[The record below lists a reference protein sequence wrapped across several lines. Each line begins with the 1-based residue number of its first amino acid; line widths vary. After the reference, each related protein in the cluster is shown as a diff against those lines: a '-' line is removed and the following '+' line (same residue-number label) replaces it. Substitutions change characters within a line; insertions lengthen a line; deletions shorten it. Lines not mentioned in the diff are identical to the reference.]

1 MRRFLLVCASLAL
14 AGCAETIQG
23 PPAPPDPQTQMMAL
37 AGRIETLVQEER
49 LKLDP
54 AAKTLV
60 LDPELTKIAL
70 ARARD
75 MAEKNYL
82 AHAAPNGDTSASLL
96 MADDATWQG
105 LLGEN
110 LAAQHYLK
118 VSGVDVDVFARR
130 FLDEWIKSD
139 PHRENLSYPAY
150 DRTGVGAAVNGDTV
164 YVAELFA
171 SDLGLKPKPAG
182 ETQIPVPLR
191 GSEAGQP

>member
-1 MRRFLLVCASLAL
+1 MRRFLFLACASLAL
-14 AGCAETIQG
+14 AGCAETIQ
-23 PPAPPDPQTQMMAL
+23 APPDPQTQMTAL
-37 AGRIETLVQEER
+37 AGRIEILVQEER

-54 AAKTLV
+54 NAKTLV

-75 MAEKNYL
+75 MAAKNYL

-118 VSGVDVDVFARR
+118 VSDVDVDVFARR

-182 ETQIPVPLR
+182 EAQPPVPLR
-191 GSEAGQP
+191 GSEADTP

>member
-1 MRRFLLVCASLAL
+1 M
-14 AGCAETIQG
+14 AGCAGTIQA
-23 PPAPPDPQTQMMAL
+23 PPAPPDPQTQMTAL
-37 AGRIETLVQEER
+37 AGRIEALVQEER

-54 AAKTLV
+54 AAKTLI

-75 MAEKNYL
+75 MAAKNYL
-82 AHAAPNGDTSASLL
+82 AHTAPNGDTSASLL

-110 LAAQHYLK
+110 LAAQHYVK
-118 VSGVDVDVFARR
+118 MSGVDVEVFAQR

-139 PHRENLSYPAY
+139 PHRENLTYAAY

-171 SDLGLKPKPAG
+171 SDLGLKHRPADQA
-182 ETQIPVPLR
+182 EPPVPLR
-191 GSEAGQP
+191 GSEASPP

>member
-1 MRRFLLVCASLAL
+1 
-14 AGCAETIQG
+14 
-23 PPAPPDPQTQMMAL
+23 MMAL

-118 VSGVDVDVFARR
+118 VSGVDVDVFAGR

>member
-1 MRRFLLVCASLAL
+1 MKRFLLLACTSLIL
-14 AGCAETIQG
+14 AGCAETIQ
-23 PPAPPDPQTQMMAL
+23 APPDPKTQMTAL

-54 AAKTLV
+54 GAKTLV
-60 LDPELTKIAL
+60 LDPELTKIAQ

-118 VSGVDVDVFARR
+118 VSGVDVDVFAQR
-130 FLDEWIKSD
+130 FLDEWLKSD

-171 SDLGLKPKPAG
+171 SDLGLKPKPAE
-182 ETQIPVPLR
+182 ETQPPVPLR

>member
-1 MRRFLLVCASLAL
+1 M
-14 AGCAETIQG
+14 AGCAEASRRPLRRPIRK
-23 PPAPPDPQTQMMAL
+23 TQMIAL

-150 DRTGVGAAVNGDTV
+150 DQTGVGARSMAILSMSPN
-164 YVAELFA
+164 F
-171 SDLGLKPKPAG
+171 SPAIWG
-182 ETQIPVPLR
+182 
-191 GSEAGQP
+191 

>member
-1 MRRFLLVCASLAL
+1 MRRFLLVCASLVS

-49 LKLDP
+49 LRLDP

-82 AHAAPNGDTSASLL
+82 AHAAPNGDTSATLL
-96 MADDATWQG
+96 MAEDAKWQG

-110 LAAQHYLK
+110 LAAQHY
-118 VSGVDVDVFARR
+118 VPQSGVDVDQFAQR
-130 FLDEWIKSD
+130 FLDEWMKSQ
-139 PHRENLSYPAY
+139 PHRENLAFKAY

-164 YVAELFA
+164 YVTQLFA
-171 SDLGLKPKPAG
+171 SDLG
-182 ETQIPVPLR
+182 
-191 GSEAGQP
+191 

>member
-1 MRRFLLVCASLAL
+1 MRRFLLSACVSLLL
-14 AGCAETIQG
+14 AGCAGTIQA
-23 PPAPPDPQTQMMAL
+23 PPAPDPQTQMTAL
-37 AGRIETLVQEER
+37 AGRIEILVQEER
-49 LKLDP
+49 FKLDP
-54 AAKTLV
+54 GAKALV

-75 MAEKNYL
+75 MAAKNYL

-171 SDLGLKPKPAG
+171 SDLGLKSKPAD
-182 ETQIPVPLR
+182 EAQPPVPLR
-191 GSEAGQP
+191 GSEADTP

>member
-118 VSGVDVDVFARR
+118 VSGVDVDVFAGR

-182 ETQIPVPLR
+182 ETQPPVPLR
-191 GSEAGQP
+191 GSETGQP